1 MDDFGRAQQAAE
13 SHDAKLLAAGSA
25 ISSNYADLL
34 ALSARQV
41 LGSIDITLAL
51 GSDGNWNFSDTL
63 VFMKNMGAA
72 GSDSP
77 CVVVVHYTSEYSNLI
92 WIICETGRAILLHRV
107 LIRWTLFL
115 RRFRHSCTLIPSSLD
130 TCSRRC

>member
-1 MDDFGRAQQAAE
+1 MFFMDDFPRAQQAAADY
-13 SHDAKLLAAGSA
+13 DARLLAAGST
-25 ISSNYADLL
+25 ISSNYVDLL

-51 GSDGNWNFSDTL
+51 GSDGNWNLSDTL

-77 CVVVVHYTSEYSNLI
+77 YVI
-92 WIICETGRAILLHRV
+92 M
-107 LIRWTLFL
+107 
-115 RRFRHSCTLIPSSLD
+115 SS
-130 TCSRRC
+130 